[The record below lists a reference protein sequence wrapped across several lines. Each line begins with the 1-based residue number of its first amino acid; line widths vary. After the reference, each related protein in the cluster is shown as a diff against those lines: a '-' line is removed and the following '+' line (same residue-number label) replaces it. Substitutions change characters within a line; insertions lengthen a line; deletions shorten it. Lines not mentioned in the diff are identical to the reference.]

1 MFNSLKAKFTFAFGT
16 LIVFL
21 FASLGVFMLN
31 SKSNE
36 ISTDIAQNT
45 QSFARLTSGTILD
58 KYEEFLR
65 PGNFI
70 PFSRDLSGI
79 LRRNQN
85 ISGVSISTYSGELVF
100 DSREESEQ
108 RYSGEKRVI
117 EDESYLARIQA
128 YNLSLLLDNG
138 EVLYIKLDE
147 NGNVKT
153 VDANENEI
161 EDLSPKDRIVDII
174 IPLENTYAIVYQVS
188 YATLAQR
195 VAVARMQIGS
205 AALLGLILS
214 LLVSFQLSSSITK
227 PIGALKEGALK
238 IATGDFTQRV
248 AVKGKDELG
257 LLAQT
262 FNRMA
267 EDLQIST
274 KAMLYKERVTK
285 ELELAVQIQTNLLP
299 KEKLVLPGL
308 DIAGGLIPATE
319 VGGDAFDYVSV
330 NDKQFLCY
338 LGDVTG
344 HGVAA
349 GIVSSIVNSLVY
361 AFKAQT
367 NLITLIHD
375 INDVI
380 RRKIT
385 SKVFFTMA
393 LTLWNEDTR
402 TLTYA
407 NAGHPPVLYYDSQKK
422 TISDIRL
429 QGMAIGMIENVETL
443 VKTQEIKLNPNDV
456 FVMYSDGI
464 VEANNPNHQQ
474 FGLANLKRVVQDA
487 ANDLEAAESIKNT
500 ILAEVIKFINGS
512 EYLDDMTVVV
522 MKAK

>member
-16 LIVFL
+16 LIVVL
-21 FASLGVFMLN
+21 FTALGVFMVN
-31 SKSNE
+31 SKANE
-36 ISTDIAQNT
+36 ISIDIAQNT

-58 KYEEFLR
+58 KYEELLE

-70 PFSRDLSGI
+70 PFSREINGI

-85 ISGVSISTYSGELVF
+85 ISGLLISTYAGEVVYDSG
-100 DSREESEQ
+100 EESEEQ
-108 RYSGEKRVI
+108 YSGDKRVI
-117 EDESYLARIQA
+117 SDQSYLDRVQA
-128 YNLSLLLDNG
+128 YNLSLLLDSG
-138 EVLYIKLDE
+138 EVLYLKLDQE
-147 NGNVKT
+147 GELKT
-153 VDANENEI
+153 VDANENTI
-161 EDLSPKDRIVDII
+161 DALSPKDRIVDII
-174 IPLENTYAIVYQVS
+174 IPLENSYAILYQVS
-188 YATLAQR
+188 YATLAER
-195 VAVARMQIGS
+195 LETARLQIGS
-205 AALLGLILS
+205 AALLGLILT
-214 LLVSFQLSSSITK
+214 LLVSFQLSTSITR

-238 IATGDFTQRV
+238 IATGDFSQRV
-248 AVKGKDELG
+248 AVKSKDELG

-299 KEKLVLPGL
+299 KDKLVLPGL

-319 VGGDAFDYVSV
+319 VGGDAFDYVPV
-330 NDKQFLCY
+330 NDKQFICY

-361 AFKAQT
+361 AFKTQT
-367 NLITLIHD
+367 NLIKLIHD
-375 INDVI
+375 INDVV

-393 LTLWNEDTR
+393 LTLWNEDTK

-407 NAGHPPVLYYDSQKK
+407 NAGHPPVLYYDSEKK

-429 QGMAIGMIENVETL
+429 QGMAIGMIENVEAL
-443 VKTQEIKLNPNDV
+443 VKTQDIKLNQNDV

-464 VEANNPNHQQ
+464 VEANNPSHQQ
-474 FGLANLKRVVQDA
+474 FGLANLKRIVQDA
-487 ANDLEAAESIKNT
+487 ANDLQSAEAIKNT
-500 ILAEVIKFINGS
+500 ILAEVIKYINGG